1 MKKQFET
8 NTRIEELIR
17 DRDEAREE
25 FSEED
30 KKLIGQYTGAGG
42 LSKAG
47 ARGRGILYEFYT
59 PDFLAEFMWKAAR
72 HYGFP
77 QGGRVLEPS
86 AGIGRI
92 IRTAPPGANIT
103 AFETNSTSARIIEIL
118 YPEVD
123 LHKGYFET
131 AFMER
136 PRFRSRMKG
145 KSTWLED
152 APFDLVIGNPPFG
165 KYKNLYSSYFKS
177 PNHPSN
183 EAFFTLSGLELLR
196 VGGLMVFILPSGFI
210 RNGYAYY
217 GIKDAIARHAKILD
231 AYRLP
236 SVFKG
241 TKVPVDLFVFQK
253 THINDSIKPHWHVP

>member
-17 DRDEAREE
+17 DRDEAGEK

-30 KKLIGQYTGAGG
+30 KTLIGQYTGAGG

-72 HYGFP
+72 HFGFP
-77 QGGRVLEPS
+77 EGGKALEPA
-86 AGIGRI
+86 AGVGRI
-92 IRTAPPGANIT
+92 IRAAPSDAQVT
-103 AFETNSTSARIIEIL
+103 AFETNPTSARIIELLCPKVEI
-118 YPEVD
+118 
-123 LHKGYFET
+123 HRGYFET

-165 KYKNLYSSYFKS
+165 QYRNLLSSYFRS
-177 PNHPSN
+177 PSIPTT
-183 EAFFTLSGLELLR
+183 ELFFLIWGLELLR
-196 VGGLMVFILPSGFI
+196 PGGLLVFIMPSGFI
-210 RNGYAYY
+210 RNGHKYNRQKA
-217 GIKDAIARHAKILD
+217 IIARLARLV
-231 AYRLP
+231 YGLRLP
-236 SVFKG
+236 SVFRG
-241 TKVPVDLFVFQK
+241 TKVPVDLLIFQK
-253 THINDSIKPHWHVP
+253 HK